1 MRRKLVPLMYK
12 SEIRNPKWFMK
23 DYKNI
28 KVPRSYRSRNTRSN
42 VKRVSMGRG
51 PRRGPSDLTA
61 ALIRV
66 MVIVLVTGGC
76 YLGWI
81 GYQWAAHSRTFQIA
95 GVDVTGA
102 RHLSK
107 DELQNIAGVFT
118 GQSIFKVS
126 LDEAAQR
133 ARALPWVRD
142 ARLHRQLPNRI
153 SMTLS
158 ERTPVAVLDSGSGR
172 YLIDDE
178 GVVIVR
184 EAAAAA
190 DAQALP
196 NVSISGCRMQP
207 GHAVDSGALNEA
219 LALLTE
225 IARRGGWR
233 PADVTIRAN
242 AVETLAVV
250 YHGHEFRIGSGNY
263 GEKLRRLGE
272 ILNDVQQRG
281 LTIAY
286 VDLRPERQAAVM
298 TVKGSALASPVKG
311 NGSRSKGR

>member
-1 MRRKLVPLMYK
+1 MR
-12 SEIRNPKWFMK
+12 

-28 KVPRSYRSRNTRSN
+28 KVPRSYRSRGSRAN
-42 VKRVSMGRG
+42 VKRVTVGRG
-51 PRRGPSDLTA
+51 PRREPSDLVA
-61 ALIRV
+61 ALIRI

-81 GYQWAAHSRTFQIA
+81 GYQWAAHSQTFQVA

-102 RHLSK
+102 RHLTK

-118 GQSIFKVS
+118 GQSIFKVN
-126 LDEAAQR
+126 LNEAAQR

-142 ARLHRQLPNRI
+142 VRLYRHLPNRI

-172 YLIDDE
+172 FLVDDE
-178 GVVIVR
+178 GMVIVR
-184 EAAAAA
+184 EAAAGA
-190 DAQALP
+190 DAQSLP
-196 NVSISGCRMQP
+196 SVSISGCRAQV
-207 GHAVDSGALNEA
+207 GHSVDSGALNEA

-233 PADVTIRAN
+233 AADVTVRAN
-242 AVETLAVV
+242 SVETLAVV
-250 YHGHEFRIGSGNY
+250 YGGHEFRIGNGNY

-272 ILNDVQQRG
+272 ILSDVQQRG

-286 VDLRPERQAAVM
+286 VDLRPDRQAAVM
-298 TVKGSALASPVKG
+298 TVKVPGSGSRVKG
-311 NGSRSKGR
+311 NGSRSRVK

>member
-1 MRRKLVPLMYK
+1 
-12 SEIRNPKWFMK
+12 MK
-23 DYKNI
+23 DYKNV
-28 KVPRSYRSRNTRSN
+28 KVPGSYRSRNTRSN
-42 VKRVSMGRG
+42 VKRVLVGRG
-51 PRRGPSDLTA
+51 PRREPSGLVA
-61 ALIRV
+61 ALIRI
-66 MVIVLVTGGC
+66 MVVVLVTGGC

-81 GYQWAAHSRTFQIA
+81 GYQWAAHSETFQVV

-107 DELQNIAGVFT
+107 DELQNIAGAFT

-142 ARLHRQLPNRI
+142 VRLYRHLPNRI
-153 SMTLS
+153 SMTVS
-158 ERTPVAVLDSGSGR
+158 ERIPAAVLDSGSGR
-172 YLIDDE
+172 YLIDSE
-178 GVVIVR
+178 GVVIVK
-184 EAAAAA
+184 EAAAVN

-196 NVSISGCRMQP
+196 NVSISGCRLQS
-207 GHAVDSGALNEA
+207 GHPVDSGALNEA
-219 LALLTE
+219 LALLNE
-225 IARRGGWR
+225 IVRRGGWR
-233 PADVTIRAN
+233 AADVTIRAN
-242 AVETLAVV
+242 SAETLAVV

-272 ILNDVQQRG
+272 ILSDLQQRG

-298 TVKGSALASPVKG
+298 TVKVPASASRVIG
-311 NGSRSKGR
+311 HSSRSKGK

>member
-1 MRRKLVPLMYK
+1 
-12 SEIRNPKWFMK
+12 MK
-23 DYKNI
+23 DYKNV
-28 KVPRSYRSRNTRSN
+28 KVPRSYRSRGPRTN
-42 VKRVSMGRG
+42 VKRVSVSRG
-51 PRRGPSDLTA
+51 PRREPSDLVA

-66 MVIVLVTGGC
+66 MVVVLVTGGC

-81 GYQWAAHSRTFQIA
+81 GYQWAAHSQAFQVV

-107 DELQNIAGVFT
+107 DELQNIAGAFT

-142 ARLHRQLPNRI
+142 VRLYRHLPNRI
-153 SMTLS
+153 SMTVS

-178 GVVIVR
+178 GVVIVKQ
-184 EAAAAA
+184 AAAAD

-196 NVSISGCRMQP
+196 SVAISGCRAQP
-207 GHAVDSGALNEA
+207 GHSVDAGALSEA
-219 LALLTE
+219 LALLGE
-225 IARRGGWR
+225 IARCGGWR
-233 PADVTIRAN
+233 AADVTVRAN
-242 AVETLAVV
+242 SAETLAVV
-250 YHGHEFRIGSGNY
+250 YGGHEFRIGSGNY
-263 GEKLRRLGE
+263 NEKLRRLGE
-272 ILNDVQQRG
+272 ILSDVQQRG

-298 TVKGSALASPVKG
+298 VSAKPKSGKV
-311 NGSRSKGR
+311 RR

>member
-1 MRRKLVPLMYK
+1 V
-12 SEIRNPKWFMK
+12 
-23 DYKNI
+23 
-28 KVPRSYRSRNTRSN
+28 
-42 VKRVSMGRG
+42 
-51 PRRGPSDLTA
+51 A
-61 ALIRV
+61 ALIRI
-66 MVIVLVTGGC
+66 MVVVLVTGGC

-81 GYQWAAHSRTFQIA
+81 GYQWAARSETFQVA

-107 DELQNIAGVFT
+107 DELQNIAGAFT

-142 ARLHRQLPNRI
+142 VRLYRHLPNRI
-153 SMTLS
+153 SMTVS
-158 ERTPVAVLDSGSGR
+158 ERTPAAVLDSGSGR
-172 YLIDDE
+172 YLIDNE

-184 EAAAAA
+184 EAAAVT
-190 DAQALP
+190 DAQVLP
-196 NVSISGCRMQP
+196 VVAISGCRAQP
-207 GHAVDSGALNEA
+207 GHPVDSGALKEA
-219 LALLTE
+219 LVLQQE

-233 PADVTIRAN
+233 AADVTVRAN
-242 AVETLAVV
+242 SLETLAVV
-250 YHGHEFRIGSGNY
+250 YGGHEFRIGSGNY

-272 ILNDVQQRG
+272 ILSDVQQRG

-298 TVKGSALASPVKG
+298 TVKVPGSGSRVKE
-311 NGSRSKGR
+311 NGSRSKGK

>member
-1 MRRKLVPLMYK
+1 MR
-12 SEIRNPKWFMK
+12 
-23 DYKNI
+23 DYKNV
-28 KVPRSYRSRNTRSN
+28 KVPRSYRSRNTRTN
-42 VKRVSMGRG
+42 VKRVSVGRG
-51 PRRGPSDLTA
+51 PRREPSNLTA

-76 YLGWI
+76 YLGWT
-81 GYQWAAHSRTFQIA
+81 GYQWAAHSQTFQVA

-107 DELQNIAGVFT
+107 DELQNIAGSFR

-142 ARLHRQLPNRI
+142 VRFYRHLPNRI
-153 SMTLS
+153 SMTVT
-158 ERTPVAVLDSGSGR
+158 ERTPVALLDNGSGR
-172 YLIDDE
+172 YLVDAE

-184 EAAAAA
+184 EAAAGA
-190 DAQALP
+190 DAQGLP
-196 NVSISGCRMQP
+196 IVSISGCRLRSGQV
-207 GHAVDSGALNEA
+207 VDGGALNEA
-219 LALLTE
+219 LALFTE

-233 PADVTIRAN
+233 ASDVTIRAN
-242 AVETLAVV
+242 SVETLAVI
-250 YHGHEFRIGSGNY
+250 YGGHEFRIGSGNY

-281 LTIAY
+281 LIVAY

-298 TVKGSALASPVKG
+298 TVKAPGPAVRVKG
-311 NGSRSKGR
+311 NGSGSKGK

>member
-1 MRRKLVPLMYK
+1 MR
-12 SEIRNPKWFMK
+12 

-28 KVPRSYRSRNTRSN
+28 KAPRSGRTRNTRSN
-42 VKRVSMGRG
+42 VKRVMVGRG
-51 PRRGPSDLTA
+51 PRREPSDLVA
-61 ALIRV
+61 ALIRI
-66 MVIVLVTGGC
+66 MVVVLVTGGC
-76 YLGWI
+76 YLVWI
-81 GYQWAAHSRTFQIA
+81 GYQWAAHSQTFQVA

-107 DELQNIAGVFT
+107 DELQNIAGTFT

-142 ARLHRQLPNRI
+142 VRLYRHLPNRI
-153 SMTLS
+153 SMTVS
-158 ERTPVAVLDSGSGR
+158 ERTAAAVLDCGNGR

-178 GVVIVR
+178 GVVIVK
-184 EAAAAA
+184 EAAAGA

-196 NVSISGCRMQP
+196 NVSISGCRAQP

-219 LALLTE
+219 LVLLNE

-233 PADVTIRAN
+233 ASDVTVRAN
-242 AVETLAVV
+242 SAETLAVV
-250 YHGHEFRIGSGNY
+250 YGGHEFRIGSGNY

-272 ILNDVQQRG
+272 ILSDMQQRG

-298 TVKGSALASPVKG
+298 TVKAPASGQRVKG
-311 NGSRSKGR
+311 NGSRSRGK